1 MSVSRPLQLLHT
13 EAPKIRPP
21 QFGVDGKL
29 HEKLDDY
36 ELSSTINRSHCCACV
51 GRAGSGKTSMMIS
64 FLTSKNLFRRV
75 FSQILV
81 CMPPTSR
88 QSLKKDPFKGL
99 PPNQIF
105 DSLTVDTMQK
115 MLDMAAEEAK
125 KEGGATLM
133 IFDDVQVALKDK
145 NVERLV
151 VHANNNRRH
160 NRTTLWFM
168 VQNWVKMPR
177 SLRMG
182 CTNVFL
188 FSVSRA
194 DQHMIYEEVVEIA
207 EPVFNRMCLMLKHEQ
222 QKPDKEKSF
231 LFIDVRSQRYFLNW
245 SEIRVPD
252 ELQAGDPSD
261 EEKSQ

>member
-1 MSVSRPLQLLHT
+1 MSRPLQLLHT
-13 EAPKIRPP
+13 EAPRIRPP
-21 QFGVDGKL
+21 GFSVDGKL

-36 ELSSTINRSHCCACV
+36 ELSSTLNRSHCCACV
-51 GRAGSGKTSMMIS
+51 GRAGSGKTSMMVS
-64 FLTSKNLFRRV
+64 FLNSKALFKKV
-75 FSQILV
+75 FTQILV
-81 CMPPTSR
+81 CMPLTSR
-88 QSLKKDPFKGL
+88 QSLKNDPFKGL
-99 PPNQIF
+99 PPNQVF
-105 DSLTVDTMQK
+105 DALTVDSMQK

-125 KEGGATLM
+125 KVEGGATLM

-160 NRTTLWFM
+160 NKTSLWFCC
-168 VQNWVKMPR
+168 QNWVKMPR

-182 CTNVFL
+182 VTNVFL

-194 DQHMIYEEVVEIA
+194 DQRMIYEEVVEIT
-207 EPVFNRMCLMLKHEQ
+207 EPVFNRMCIMLKHEQ

-252 ELQAGDPSD
+252 ELEAGDSSD